1 MSDLI
6 SLRARTMHRALLACW
21 DCCRSCFFRR
31 MDSENQRTRLQQRQC
46 NCQHDR
52 AFSQSRNSPKSNQ
65 NTKLTRKQKESW
77 KIGKFSFAKPSLLG
91 ALGHAYLSL
100 ALNQFWHALIARQT
114 ELIHK
119 NGGGNTV
126 FFLNQAGLAGISIQ
140 QETYLAQCRMAGA
153 RKLRRRN
160 WEGWWDRITPK
171 GWDGDKLLIQLSYI
185 TKPYPRYLR
194 KSKLISLMIKQPRIT
209 KPSEAPD
216 SILPS
221 MKWGW

>member
-1 MSDLI
+1 
-6 SLRARTMHRALLACW
+6 MHRALLACW

-77 KIGKFSFAKPSLLG
+77 KIGKFSFAKPSIPG

-126 FFLNQAGLAGISIQ
+126 FFSEPSWIGRYFHPTRNISGTVQ
-140 QETYLAQCRMAGA
+140 DGRSKETEEEE
-153 RKLRRRN
+153 LRRVTRQDN
-160 WEGWWDRITPK
+160 T
-171 GWDGDKLLIQLSYI
+171 
-185 TKPYPRYLR
+185 
-194 KSKLISLMIKQPRIT
+194 
-209 KPSEAPD
+209 
-216 SILPS
+216 
-221 MKWGW
+221 